1 MWWLDAESPSHP
13 TNSSETLKHGGT
25 QPRDQHTQ
33 VIADWVAKSDLQD
46 KSIDQLQKQIAC
58 HQDESQQT
66 KNQLES
72 QIELQC
78 SQIANL
84 ESHAQSQET
93 QFLQQLAQ
101 SQDALRTAESEHV
114 QTRDQQAQIIAD
126 WVAKSDSQDKT
137 IDQLQKQIACHQEES
152 QQTKNQL
159 DCEIEQQRSQI
170 ANLESHAQSQ
180 ETQFSQ
186 QLAQSQD
193 ALRTA
198 ESEHVQ
204 TRDQQ
209 AEVIVHWVAKSESQ
223 DKTIDQLQSFI
234 ETLNAQATA
243 REGLLNQK
251 LVQF

>member
-1 MWWLDAESPSHP
+1 M
-13 TNSSETLKHGGT
+13 NGY
-25 QPRDQHTQ
+25 
-33 VIADWVAKSDLQD
+33 
-46 KSIDQLQKQIAC
+46 QIAS

-204 TRDQQ
+204 TRDQH
-209 AEVIVHWVAKSESQ
+209 AEVIAGWVAKSESQ